1 MSSADKLKK
10 FRYFFLL
17 CTVVV
22 MAVIFMFSAQPS
34 VQSTNTSDSV
44 TIMLAKIF
52 VRNYKSMTDYE
63 RYETVHTLNIFVR
76 KGAHFS
82 VYAFLSIFVTLF
94 FLSYEKLKLRNVFLH
109 TILFCTAY
117 ASTDELHQ
125 YFVPGRSCQVT
136 DVIIDTCGAIV
147 GFVGVLCIIS
157 ISKHCLK
164 LCKNRGLCPHL

>member
-1 MSSADKLKK
+1 MSSVSKLKK

-17 CTVVV
+17 CAVAV

-44 TIMLAKIF
+44 TIILAKIF

-63 RYETVHTLNIFVR
+63 RYETVHTLNTFVR

-82 VYAFLSIFVTLF
+82 VYAILSFFVTLF
-94 FLSYEKLKLRNVFLH
+94 FLSYEKLKLRSVFLN

-136 DVIIDTCGAIV
+136 DVMIDTCGAMV
-147 GFVGVLCIIS
+147 GFVVILFIVNVFRY
-157 ISKHCLK
+157 CLK
-164 LCKNRGLCPHL
+164 LCKTRGRCPL

>member
-1 MSSADKLKK
+1 MSTVNKLKK

-17 CTVVV
+17 CAVAV

-63 RYETVHTLNIFVR
+63 RYEIVHTLNVFVR

-82 VYAFLSIFVTLF
+82 VYAFLSVFVTLF

-109 TILFCTAY
+109 TILFCMTY

-136 DVIIDTCGAIV
+136 DVMIDTCGAIA
-147 GFVGVLCIIS
+147 GFVVVLFIINVLR
-157 ISKHCLK
+157 HCLK
-164 LCKNRGLCPHL
+164 FCKIRGLCQHL

>member
-1 MSSADKLKK
+1 MSMADKLKK

-17 CTVVV
+17 CAVAV

-34 VQSTNTSDSV
+34 VQSTNRSDSV

-63 RYETVHTLNIFVR
+63 RYEIVHTLNVFVR

-82 VYAFLSIFVTLF
+82 VYAFLSVFVTLF

-109 TILFCTAY
+109 TILFCMAY

-136 DVIIDTCGAIV
+136 DVMIDTCGAIA
-147 GFVGVLCIIS
+147 GFVVVLLIINVFR
-157 ISKHCLK
+157 HCFK
-164 LCKNRGLCPHL
+164 FCKIRGLCQHL